1 MAVSYLLQGGA
12 LRARPMEAFLGWLL
26 DQAPVI
32 ALVGA
37 GGKTT
42 LMYALAERSRALGL
56 SLIHI

>member
-12 LRARPMEAFLGWLL
+12 LRAQPMEAFLGRLL

-37 GGKTT
+37 GTADLT
-42 LMYALAERSRALGL
+42 VDP
-56 SLIHI
+56 